1 MIFRNVQLCWLNVFG
16 RGPDARELHHAAHSN
31 NCLQS
36 IGDYPTVQIEIEVAI
51 EIESNCTPPPALT
64 AALPRDCCAFFH
76 STISHRRPKSDSDL
90 GNDDVHVDRSLSC
103 STSST
108 LSCLAVR
115 RYGIFVLEKHR
126 QPNQETL
133 EYFPLDY
140 RQHFEKVLRSSTVK
154 SFNGMYRI
162 S

>member
-51 EIESNCTPPPALT
+51 EIESNCPLIAVH
-64 AALPRDCCAFFH
+64 FFH
-76 STISHRRPKSDSDL
+76 SIISHRRPKSDSDL
-90 GNDDVHVDRSLSC
+90 GNDDVHVARSLAC

-140 RQHFEKVLRSSTVK
+140 RQHFEKVLRSSIVK